1 MNQNQRP
8 RDPNRGRIVSDEE
21 RHVIEYRTT
30 LVIKA
35 NSEQEARQIAARVEA
50 TGAADNKCRFVRKGG
65 EIRIATNPFK

>member
-1 MNQNQRP
+1 M
-8 RDPNRGRIVSDEE
+8 
-21 RHVIEYRTT
+21 IEYRTT